1 MTGVGSSDVFHHRV
15 SRSIG
20 IVFSSAVIAAAT
32 SAALAAGPQLPP
44 VEFKSPPTGTEIEY
58 DSFASTVR
66 RPKDFETLCVDSGGG
81 KIRHY
86 SHFQLFDDL
95 PNVEHIQMMTS
106 LDCPAEY
113 RYTYS
118 VRRVELNQD
127 AKEALKSLWP
137 LKVGNKATYEVQTRH
152 YNSRV
157 ESDNTV
163 SFELTGT

>member
-1 MTGVGSSDVFHHRV
+1 MTEVGSRDVFHHRV

-44 VEFKSPPTGTEIEY
+44 AEFKSPPTGTEIEY
-58 DSFASTVR
+58 DKFACTVR
-66 RPKDFETLCVDSGGG
+66 RSKDFETLCVDFGGG

-95 PNVEHIQMMTS
+95 PNVEHIQTMTP
-106 LDCPAEY
+106 LDCPVEY
-113 RYTYS
+113 RYAYS

-137 LKVGNKATYEVQTRH
+137 LKVGNEATYEVQTRYH
-152 YNSRV
+152 NSRA
-157 ESDNTV
+157 ESDNAV
-163 SFELTGT
+163 SFEVTGT